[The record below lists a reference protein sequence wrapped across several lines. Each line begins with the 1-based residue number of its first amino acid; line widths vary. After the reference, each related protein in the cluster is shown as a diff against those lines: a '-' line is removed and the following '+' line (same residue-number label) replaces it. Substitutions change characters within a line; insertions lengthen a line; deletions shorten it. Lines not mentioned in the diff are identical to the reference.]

1 MAPSNVE
8 IVRHSLEAFGRGEV
22 EEALALAHED
32 IVSRRLDPDLA
43 EYRGHDGLL
52 KLVADWTE
60 GFTDW
65 TYEPEEF
72 TERGDHV
79 IVRIHQSG
87 RGAESGV
94 PVEGHNWMV
103 YRVAEGKIVSLAIY
117 TDPESAFAAAATP
130 PRSADR
136 P

>member
-1 MAPSNVE
+1 MARSNVE
-8 IVRHSLEAFGRGEV
+8 IVRYSLEAFGRGDV
-22 EEALALAHED
+22 EEALEMAHPD
-32 IVSRRLDPDLA
+32 IVSRRVDPDLA
-43 EYRGHDGLL
+43 EFRGHDGLL
-52 KLVADWTE
+52 KLIADWTE

-65 TYEPEEF
+65 SYEPEEF

-79 IVRIHQSG
+79 VVRVHQSA
-87 RGAESGV
+87 RGAGSGV
-94 PVEGHNWMV
+94 PVESHNWMV

-117 TDPESAFAAAATP
+117 TDPESAFAAATG

>member
-1 MAPSNVE
+1 MARSNVE
-8 IVRHSLEAFGRGEV
+8 IVRYSLEAFGRGDV
-22 EEALALAHED
+22 DDALTMAHPD

-43 EYRGHDGLL
+43 QYRGHDGLL

-65 TYEPEEF
+65 TFEAEEF
-72 TERGDHV
+72 TELGDHV
-79 IVRIHQSG
+79 VVRIHQSG
-87 RGAESGV
+87 RGAGSGV

-103 YRVAEGKIVSLAIY
+103 YRVAGGKITSLAIY